1 MEQRVEAGRRGRGSV
16 VQVGNSSDLD
26 SHHSTVDRDK
36 WRNLWDVLGEYKK
49 DLLANLLCGGRVR
62 KNQESRMTL
71 KFQAWETGG

>member
-36 WRNLWDVLGEYKK
+36 
-49 DLLANLLCGGRVR
+49 
-62 KNQESRMTL
+62 
-71 KFQAWETGG
+71 